1 MHRLIKFIIVLVPIC
16 LQAQTKPLLHEKHF
30 IKENKI
36 LFRLMPVNKTVF
48 EQIRSVGLKIS
59 RAEKIE
65 GKLSNEVLLMKKL
78 QPYWE
83 ADTSKWLKI
92 YRKDKDKAAFVYQSL
107 YRSKI
112 SEQKSKDKSEEL
124 FFDLLML
131 SCSFDAEIA
140 EACGLFFID
149 STFNADKKYVYKI
162 ELYDANESV
171 KEIMKL
177 DITPKLFSSNLN
189 IDDLKVVNFKGV
201 AVLKWNA
208 EKYKSDYAGYM
219 IERSE
224 DSISFYQRNK
234 APVVFVKTQFEKNKQ
249 ILYYSDT
256 MPDRHRKYYYRIKG
270 INYFGELSAPSNYVA
285 IENHSIFKTIPVIDT
300 LKVINNTKVFL
311 HWKMETEAENLFPQK
326 YLVFRGTKENAKYE
340 LIHSAKSTFEYV
352 DPHPRPTNFYKIAA
366 ISYGNDTVYSYSRM
380 ANVIDT
386 IAPSAP
392 KQLKAQTSKTGEVV
406 IFWNKNPEQ
415 DIQGY
420 KLFTAN
426 SKKDEMVQVNTKFIK
441 DTFYNERLNLKTL
454 SRFVYYSTVAVDN
467 NFNSSEMSEV
477 IEVKRPDTIA
487 PSAPILRSAKSDY
500 KGIKLNYIL
509 STSDDVNKH
518 ILLRKQLE
526 DENWKPVKTIMQLD
540 TLNAYIDTTA
550 EISKQYSYQLQAYD
564 SDNNMSISNSIMIHH
579 ETGFRNKFTDLNY
592 AIDRK
597 QKQIVLNWKSG
608 GAEIEKFILYR
619 AKKGQA
625 LTIIKT
631 LRGIENTYT
640 DKNLFMGNIYEYR
653 MKAVY
658 YNGAESLI
666 SDALIIEY

>member
-1 MHRLIKFIIVLVPIC
+1 MHRLIKFIFVLIPMC
-16 LQAQTKPLLHEKHF
+16 LQAQTKLLLHEKHF
-30 IKENKI
+30 VKENKI

-48 EQIRSVGLKIS
+48 ELIKSGGLKIS

-65 GKLSNEVLLMKKL
+65 GKLSNEVLLIKKL

-112 SEQKSKDKSEEL
+112 GEQKSKDKSEEL

-149 STFNADKKYVYKI
+149 STFDADKKYVYKI
-162 ELYDANESV
+162 EIYDENETV
-171 KEIMKL
+171 KEIMKV
-177 DITPKLFSSNLN
+177 DIAPKPLSSNPN
-189 IDDLKVVNFKGV
+189 IDDLKVQNYKGV

-208 EKYKSDYAGYM
+208 EKYKSDYAGYL

-224 DSISFYQRNK
+224 DSLSFYQRNK

-256 MPDRHRKYYYRIKG
+256 MPDKYIKYYYRVKA
-270 INYFGELSAPSNYVA
+270 INYFGEQSASSNYVV
-285 IENHSIFKTIPVIDT
+285 IKNHSIFKTIPVIDT
-300 LKVINNTKVFL
+300 LKVINNNKVFL
-311 HWKMETEAENLFPQK
+311 HWKMESEGENLFPQK
-326 YLVFRGTKENAKYE
+326 YLVYRSEKENAKYE
-340 LIHSAKSTFEYV
+340 LIHSTKSTFGYV
-352 DPHPRPTNFYKIAA
+352 DRHPGLINFYKIAA
-366 ISYGNDTVYSYSRM
+366 ISYENDTVYSYSRM
-380 ANVIDT
+380 ANITDT
-386 IAPSAP
+386 IAPSSP
-392 KQLKAQTSKTGEVV
+392 KFFKANALKTGE
-406 IFWNKNPEQ
+406 IRFSWNKNPEK

-426 SKKDEMVQVNTKFIK
+426 SKTDEMVQVNTKFIK
-441 DTFYNERLNLKTL
+441 DTLYHERLNLKTL
-454 SRFVYYSTVAVDN
+454 SRSVYYSLVAVDD
-467 NFNSSEMSEV
+467 NFNSSEMSDI

-487 PSAPILRSAKSDY
+487 PSAPILRSASSVQ
-500 KGIKLNYIL
+500 KGVKLHYIL
-509 STSDDVNKH
+509 SASDDVSKH
-518 ILLRKQLE
+518 ILLRKNLSNN
-526 DENWKPVKTIMQLD
+526 NWTQIKTILQND
-540 TLNAYIDTTA
+540 NLNSYIDTTA
-550 EISKQYSYQLQAYD
+550 EKGKEYSYLLQAHD
-564 SDNNMSISNSIMIHH
+564 ADNNMSVSNSLIIHH
-579 ETGFRNKFTDLNY
+579 ETGFRSQLTNLSFTT
-592 AIDRK
+592 DRK
-597 QKQIVLNWKSG
+597 LKQIVLNWKLSNN
-608 GAEIEKFILYR
+608 EIEKYILYR
-619 AKKGQA
+619 AKKGEA

-631 LRGIENTYT
+631 LDGNQNSFT
-640 DKNLFMGNIYEYR
+640 DKNLFMGNVYEYR